1 MKDKRSFSLK
11 RSFEQPVW
19 IQQITRNWSLN
30 NAKKFSTYA
39 YAVGV
44 FIILWIFPF
53 QFFGIIPLNWRLF
66 GDGFL
71 AWSVGLAFSDYRPDG
86 KSFPVYLW
94 DFSKTYF
101 IYFRKKGYWVKG
113 VHHREV
119 EED

>member
-1 MKDKRSFSLK
+1 M
-11 RSFEQPVW
+11 W
-19 IQQITRNWSLN
+19 IQQITRNWSL
-30 NAKKFSTYA
+30 KQCQKVLYIRLCGGGIHYFM
-39 YAVGV
+39 
-44 FIILWIFPF
+44 IFPF
-53 QFFGIIPLNWRLF
+53 QFLGIIPLNWRLF

>member
-53 QFFGIIPLNWRLF
+53 QFLGIIPLNWRLF

-71 AWSVGLAFSDYRPDG
+71 AWSVGLLFQIIDLTERV
-86 KSFPVYLW
+86 FL
-94 DFSKTYF
+94 F
-101 IYFRKKGYWVKG
+101 IYGISQKHILYIL
-113 VHHREV
+113 
-119 EED
+119 EEKVTG